1 MSKKK
6 IAILGSTGSIG
17 KTLINII
24 KENKENFEVVL
35 LTANKNYKIII
46 KQAKLYKVKNIIIT
60 DKKSYLKSLQTNKN
74 KNLKIFNNFDS
85 IKNFLPKKIDYT
97 MSSIIGLHGLIP
109 TLKMIKYT
117 KEIAIA
123 NKESLICGWN
133 LIKTQLERHKTKFI
147 PVDSEHFSIWYALK
161 NNKDE
166 IKRIYLTAS
175 GGPFIDLRLS
185 KFKKIS
191 VKHALKHPNW
201 RMGKKITIDSATM
214 MNKVFEVME
223 AKNIFNVDYDKI
235 KILIHPKS
243 YLHCVVQ
250 FKNGMSKIIAHDTNM
265 KIPIFNTIYNNNT
278 KHLKSKYLTIK
289 ILNNLSLKKVD
300 YKKFPLVK
308 LLQKLPKKN
317 SLYETVVVSA
327 NDTIVNL
334 FLDGKIQFTDI
345 SKKILKIIK
354 DKEFLKYKNKKP
366 EKIEDILK
374 LDDLV
379 RLKIK
384 LKSI

>member
-1 MSKKK
+1 MKKK
-6 IAILGSTGSIG
+6 IIILGSTGSIG

-24 KENKENFEVVL
+24 KQNKKNFEVVL
-35 LTANKNYKIII
+35 LTANKNYLSII
-46 KQAKLYKVKNIIIT
+46 KQAKVFNVKNIIIT
-60 DKKSYLKSLQTNKN
+60 DKKSYLKSLKINKN
-74 KNLKIFNNFDS
+74 KNLKIHNNFEK
-85 IKNFLPKKIDYT
+85 INNFLPIKVDYT

-109 TLKMIKYT
+109 TLKIIKFT

-133 LIKTQLERHKTKFI
+133 LIKAKLEKYKTKFI

-175 GGPFIDLRLS
+175 GGPFINLPLN

-191 VKHALKHPNW
+191 IKHALKHPNW

-223 AKNIFNVDYDKI
+223 AKNIFNINYDKI

-250 FKNGMSKIIAHDTNM
+250 FQNGMSKMIAHDTNM
-265 KIPIFNTIYNNNT
+265 KIPIFNTIY
-278 KHLKSKYLTIK
+278 KDSSKYLKSKYLTIK
-289 ILNNLSLKKVD
+289 TLNNLSLKKVD

-308 LLQKLPKKN
+308 ILKKLPKKHT
-317 SLYETVVVSA
+317 LYETVVVSA

-334 FLDGKIQFTDI
+334 FLNGKIEFTDI
-345 SKKILKIIK
+345 SKKILQIIK
-354 DKEFLKYKNKKP
+354 HKEFLKYKNKKP
-366 EKIEDILK
+366 EKIDDIIK
-374 LDDLV
+374 LDNLV

-384 LKSI
+384 LNSI

>member
-1 MSKKK
+1 MMKK
-6 IAILGSTGSIG
+6 IIILGSTGSIG
-17 KTLINII
+17 KTLVNII
-24 KENKENFEVVL
+24 KENKKNFKVIL
-35 LTANKNYKIII
+35 LTANKNYASLL
-46 KQAKLYKVKNIIIT
+46 KQAKLLKVKNIIIT
-60 DKKSYLKSLQTNKN
+60 DKKSYLKALRINKN
-74 KNLKIFNNFDS
+74 KNLKIYNNYEL
-85 IKNFLPKKIDYT
+85 IKNFLPKKVDYT
-97 MSSIIGLHGLIP
+97 MSSIIGLNGLIP
-109 TLKMIKYT
+109 TLKIIKFT

-133 LIKTQLERHKTKFI
+133 LINAQLEKYKTKFI

-161 NNKDE
+161 NNKDD

-175 GGPFIDLRLS
+175 GGPFINLPLN

-191 VKHALKHPNW
+191 IKHALKHPNW

-223 AKNIFNVDYDKI
+223 AKNIFNINYEKI

-250 FKNGMSKIIAHDTNM
+250 FQNGMSKIIAHDTNM
-265 KIPIFNTIYNNNT
+265 KIPVFNTLYKDNS
-278 KHLKSKYLTIK
+278 KHLKSKYLTID
-289 ILNNLSLKKVD
+289 ILNNLALNKVD
-300 YKKFPLVK
+300 YKKFPLVR
-308 LLQKLPKKN
+308 LIEKLPKRN

-327 NDTIVNL
+327 NDTVVDL
-334 FLDGKIQFTDI
+334 FLEGKIHFTDI

-354 DKEFLKYKNKKP
+354 DKEFLKYKNKQPKN
-366 EKIEDILK
+366 INDIIK

>member
-1 MSKKK
+1 MKKK
-6 IAILGSTGSIG
+6 IIILGSTGSIG
-17 KTLINII
+17 KTLVNII
-24 KENKENFEVVL
+24 KENKKNFEVVL
-35 LTANKNYKIII
+35 LTANKNYVSII
-46 KQAKLYKVKNIIIT
+46 KQAKFFKVKNIIIT
-60 DKKSYLKSLQTNKN
+60 DKKSYLKSLKINKN
-74 KNLKIFNNFDS
+74 KDLKIYNNFDK
-85 IKNFLPKKIDYT
+85 IDNFLLKKVDYT
-97 MSSIIGLHGLIP
+97 MSSIIGLNGLIP
-109 TLKMIKYT
+109 TLKIIKFT

-133 LIKTQLERHKTKFI
+133 LINEQLKKYKTKFI

-175 GGPFIDLRLS
+175 GGPFINLPLN
-185 KFKKIS
+185 KFKNIS
-191 VKHALKHPNW
+191 IKHALKHPNW
-201 RMGKKITIDSATM
+201 KMGKKITIDSATM

-223 AKNIFNVDYDKI
+223 AKNIFNIDYDKI
-235 KILIHPKS
+235 KILTHPRS

-250 FKNGMSKIIAHDTNM
+250 FQNGMSKIIAHDTNM
-265 KIPIFNTIYNNNT
+265 KIPIFNTIY
-278 KHLKSKYLTIK
+278 KDSPKYLKSNYLTIN
-289 ILNNLSLKKVD
+289 ILNNLSLKRVD

-317 SLYETVVVSA
+317 SLYDTIVVST

-345 SKKILKIIK
+345 SKKILKIINN
-354 DKEFLKYKNKKP
+354 KEFLKYKNIKAKK
-366 EKIEDILK
+366 IDDIIK

-379 RLKIK
+379 RLKIR

>member
-308 LLQKLPKKN
+308 LLQKLPKRN